1 MNDIKFNKLLNEK
14 YFLLQ
19 DIAKKYQYS
28 EELLDM
34 ITYIY
39 VSFYMDFGK
48 SCDLPLYDLFSK
60 VKVIYDHGTVN
71 EIALKNHFGS
81 EFKCF

>member
-1 MNDIKFNKLLNEK
+1 MDNEKFNKLLNEK

-19 DIAKKYQYS
+19 AIAKKYNYN

-39 VSFYMDFGK
+39 ILAFIWTLVKIVIFLYM
-48 SCDLPLYDLFSK
+48 
-60 VKVIYDHGTVN
+60 IYL
-71 EIALKNHFGS
+71 IK
-81 EFKCF
+81 

>member
-1 MNDIKFNKLLNEK
+1 MDNVKINKLLNEK

-19 DIAKKYQYS
+19 DIAKKYNYS

-39 VSFYMDFGK
+39 
-48 SCDLPLYDLFSK
+48 
-60 VKVIYDHGTVN
+60 IY
-71 EIALKNHFGS
+71 IY
-81 EFKCF
+81 